1 MRPSFARLLRTTM
14 SLSNH
19 TTRRTYADAIDC
31 LNSLQSNAAVIEAIR
46 LSGGKDGPIKEI
58 ESVECLRRIGYE
70 VSARVDEQ
78 MSFPSILSDTC

>member
-1 MRPSFARLLRTTM
+1 M

-19 TTRRTYADAIDC
+19 TTPRTYADAIDC

-58 ESVECLRRIGYE
+58 ESVEYLRRIGYE

-78 MSFPSILSDTC
+78 MAFPSILSDTS